1 MTQKIRFE
9 KHHGTMD
16 FSDGTVVF
24 YKLIFKNIIDAGNFL
39 RELDPGNYKGWVQG
53 DHFGIVDLDTGWI
66 YSNFDWHPPNS
77 IDIYVYDDT
86 KESDTL

>member
-1 MTQKIRFE
+1 
-9 KHHGTMD
+9 MD